1 MSVKISDSLAN
12 RKCPAS
18 LLSKHFHGVILSKID
33 YRQQKKRQFF
43 LILRALM
50 KFERRRQIIRNE
62 ERLQPRYHGYD
73 TVCCFVK
80 FHPRLSRI
88 IQLMNLARSRLRKFW
103 TCDRF
108 THLNLLIV
116 NFAFNSTQNWE
127 MAALPCVQ
135 IPSII
140 LRYFVSSYGRKRS
153 RPKMAD

>member
-1 MSVKISDSLAN
+1 MQTGNAQQVY
-12 RKCPAS
+12 
-18 LLSKHFHGVILSKID
+18 LSKHFHGVILSKID

-88 IQLMNLARSRLRKFW
+88 IQLIYLAPRTKPLEKVLNVRSIYTSKPANSKFCIQFYSKLRNGCS
-103 TCDRF
+103 TMC
-108 THLNLLIV
+108 TNS
-116 NFAFNSTQNWE
+116 FNH
-127 MAALPCVQ
+127 V
-135 IPSII
+135 SII